1 MVEYVSMV
9 ESKLRC
15 TTCYNVFNTTKSVGE
30 KSTCPMCDTALA
42 INEKNIVGDIKKQI
56 SDLSD
61 KIGSE
66 VKKAITGK
74 TRDKSILTI
83 EGKKYDK
90 ELMNLVIEITKNKN
104 EINLKDSKK
113 IFSKVSDYNEYTAVE
128 KQTVAYIRKK
138 YKFTTEANKWLRSE
152 IRKEA
157 KTRVEDKRTKDPTNE
172 EFKDDTPIKMVFTN
186 IKDAYTWENINNLS
200 EKPKSNA
207 QWAGILLSIVFVLG
221 LLSGVMYGLKWN
233 NQEDQWDNNG
243 LSSVHGSVIDEN
255 GNAMEG
261 VAVYGGDK
269 QTTTNNQGQYYL
281 YDLQGKEISIL
292 FSIEGYKDVSVW
304 MDIRSGSA
312 NILEIEI
319 EEGDGNLKL
328 DYRKQIAEPWPPNYA
343 LAPIFMISALVTLM
357 GSAAALLQ
365 ENFKIAI
372 TGCLFGIISYGFL
385 IGSILSVVALA
396 LLLID
401 YQKFNSK

>member
-1 MVEYVSMV
+1 MV
-9 ESKLRC
+9 ESKIRC
-15 TTCYNVFNTTKSVGE
+15 TTCYNVFNTTKDVGR
-30 KSTCPMCDTALA
+30 KATCPMCDSAVA
-42 INEKNIVGDIKKQI
+42 INENNIVGDIKKQI
-56 SDLSD
+56 SDLTD

-66 VKKAITGK
+66 VKRAITGK
-74 TRDKSILTI
+74 NKQEPTLAID
-83 EGKKYDK
+83 GKKYDR
-90 ELMNLVIEITKNKN
+90 ELMNLVMAITKDRN
-104 EINLKDSKK
+104 EINLKDTKK
-113 IFSKVSDYNEYTAVE
+113 IFPKISDYNDYTKIE

-138 YKFTTEANKWLRSE
+138 YKFTSEANKWLRTE
-152 IRKEA
+152 IRREA
-157 KTRVEDKRTKDPTNE
+157 STRVKDKKSKDPTNN

-243 LSSVHGSVIDEN
+243 LSSVHGSVIDED

-261 VAVYGGDK
+261 VAVYGGNK

-281 YDLQGKEISIL
+281 YDLQGEEISIL

-312 NILEIEI
+312 NILEVEV
-319 EEGDGNLKL
+319 EKGDGDIKL
-328 DYRKQIAEPWPPNYA
+328 DLRKQIAEPWPPNYA
-343 LAPIFMISALVTLM
+343 LAPIFMISALITLM

>member
-1 MVEYVSMV
+1 MV
-9 ESKLRC
+9 ESKIRC
-15 TTCYNVFNTTKSVGE
+15 TTCYNVFNTTKNIGG
-30 KSTCPMCDTALA
+30 KATCPMCDSAVTV
-42 INEKNIVGDIKKQI
+42 NENNLVGDIKKQI
-56 SDLSD
+56 SDLTY
-61 KIGSE
+61 KVGNEIKRATIG
-66 VKKAITGK
+66 KKGEQPT
-74 TRDKSILTI
+74 LTI
-83 EGKKYDK
+83 DGKKYDR
-90 ELMNLVIEITKNKN
+90 ELMNLVMDITKNKN
-104 EINLKDSKK
+104 QINLKDTKK
-113 IFSKVSDYNEYTAVE
+113 IFPKINDYNDYTKIE

-138 YKFTTEANKWLRSE
+138 YKFTDEANKWLRTE
-152 IRKEA
+152 IRREA
-157 KTRVEDKRTKDPTNE
+157 STRDKDKRSKDPTSE

-186 IKDAYTWENINNLS
+186 IKDAYAWENINNLN

-207 QWAGILLSIVFVLG
+207 QWAGILLSVVFVLG
-221 LLSGVMYGLKWN
+221 LLSGIMYGLKWN

-243 LSSVHGSVIDEN
+243 LSSVHGSVIDED

-269 QTTTNNQGQYYL
+269 QTTTNYQGQFYL
-281 YDLQGKEISIL
+281 YDLPGQEISIL

-312 NILEIEI
+312 NILEVEI
-319 EEGDGNLKL
+319 EEGDGNIKL

-343 LAPIFMISALVTLM
+343 LAPIFMISALITLM

-365 ENFKIAI
+365 ENFRIAI

-396 LLLID
+396 LLLTD

>member
-1 MVEYVSMV
+1 MV
-9 ESKLRC
+9 ESKIRC
-15 TTCYNVFNTTKSVGE
+15 TTCYNVFNTTKNIGG
-30 KSTCPMCDTALA
+30 KATCPMCDSAVTV
-42 INEKNIVGDIKKQI
+42 NENNLVGDIKKQI
-56 SDLSD
+56 SDLTY
-61 KIGSE
+61 KVGNEIKRATIG
-66 VKKAITGK
+66 KKGEQPT
-74 TRDKSILTI
+74 LTI
-83 EGKKYDK
+83 DGKKYDR
-90 ELMNLVIEITKNKN
+90 ELMNLVMDITKNKN
-104 EINLKDSKK
+104 QINLKDTKK
-113 IFSKVSDYNEYTAVE
+113 IFPKINDYNDYTKIE

-138 YKFTTEANKWLRSE
+138 YKFTNEANKWLRTE
-152 IRKEA
+152 IRREA
-157 KTRVEDKRTKDPTNE
+157 STRVKDKRSKDPTNE

-186 IKDAYTWENINNLS
+186 IKDAYAWENINNLN

-207 QWAGILLSIVFVLG
+207 QWAGILLSVVFVLG
-221 LLSGVMYGLKWN
+221 LLSGIMYGLKWN

-243 LSSVHGSVIDEN
+243 LSSVHGSVIDED

-269 QTTTNNQGQYYL
+269 QTTTNYQGQFYL
-281 YDLQGKEISIL
+281 YDLPGQEISIL

-304 MDIRSGSA
+304 IDIRSGSA
-312 NILEIEI
+312 NILEVEI
-319 EEGDGNLKL
+319 EEGDGNIKL

-343 LAPIFMISALVTLM
+343 LAPIFMVSALITLM

-365 ENFKIAI
+365 ENFRIAI

-396 LLLID
+396 LLLTD

>member
-1 MVEYVSMV
+1 MV
-9 ESKLRC
+9 ESKIRC
-15 TTCYNVFNTTKSVGE
+15 TTCYNVFNTTKDVGG
-30 KSTCPMCDTALA
+30 KATCPMCDSAVA
-42 INEKNIVGDIKKQI
+42 INENNIVGDIKKQI
-56 SDLSD
+56 SDLTD

-74 TRDKSILTI
+74 NKEEPTLTI
-83 EGKKYDK
+83 DGKKYDR
-90 ELMNLVIEITKNKN
+90 ELMNLVIAITKDRN
-104 EINLKDSKK
+104 EINLKDTKK
-113 IFSKVSDYNEYTAVE
+113 IFPKISDYNDYTKIE

-138 YKFTTEANKWLRSE
+138 YKFTSEANKWLRTE
-152 IRKEA
+152 IRREA
-157 KTRVEDKRTKDPTNE
+157 STRVKDKKSKDPTNN

-243 LSSVHGSVIDEN
+243 LSSVHGSVIDED

-261 VAVYGGDK
+261 VAVYGGNK

-281 YDLQGKEISIL
+281 YDLQGEEISIL

-312 NILEIEI
+312 NILEVEV
-319 EEGDGNLKL
+319 EKGDGDIKL
-328 DYRKQIAEPWPPNYA
+328 DLRKQIAEPWPPNYA
-343 LAPIFMISALVTLM
+343 LAPIFMISALITLM

-401 YQKFNSK
+401 YQKFHNK

>member
-1 MVEYVSMV
+1 MV
-9 ESKLRC
+9 ESKIRC
-15 TTCYNVFNTTKSVGE
+15 TTCYNVFNTTKDVGG
-30 KSTCPMCDTALA
+30 KATCPMCDSAVA
-42 INEKNIVGDIKKQI
+42 INENNIVGDIKKQI
-56 SDLSD
+56 SDLTD

-66 VKKAITGK
+66 VKRAITGK
-74 TRDKSILTI
+74 NKEEPTLTI
-83 EGKKYDK
+83 DGKKYDR
-90 ELMNLVIEITKNKN
+90 ELMNLVMAITRDRN
-104 EINLKDSKK
+104 EINLKDTKK
-113 IFSKVSDYNEYTAVE
+113 IFPKISDYNDYTKIE

-138 YKFTTEANKWLRSE
+138 YKFTSEANKWLRTE
-152 IRKEA
+152 IRREA
-157 KTRVEDKRTKDPTNE
+157 STRVKDKKSKDPTNN

-186 IKDAYTWENINNLS
+186 IKDAYTWKNINNLS
-200 EKPKSNA
+200 EKPKTNA

-243 LSSVHGSVIDEN
+243 LSSVHGSVIDKD

-261 VAVYGGDK
+261 VAVYGGNK

-281 YDLQGKEISIL
+281 YDLQGEEISIL

-312 NILEIEI
+312 NILEVEI
-319 EEGDGNLKL
+319 EEGNGDIKL

-343 LAPIFMISALVTLM
+343 LAPIFMISALITLM

>member
-1 MVEYVSMV
+1 MV
-9 ESKLRC
+9 ESKIRC
-15 TTCYNVFNTTKSVGE
+15 TTCYNVFNTTKDIGG
-30 KSTCPMCDTALA
+30 KATCPMCDSAVA
-42 INEKNIVGDIKKQI
+42 INEKNIVGDIKQQLT
-56 SDLSD
+56 DLTG

-74 TRDKSILTI
+74 TKGKSTLSID
-83 EGKKYDK
+83 GKKYDK
-90 ELMNLVIEITKNKN
+90 ELMNLVISITKDNK
-104 EINLKDSKK
+104 EINLEDSKK
-113 IFSKVSDYNEYTAVE
+113 IFPKISDYNDYTKIE

-138 YKFTTEANKWLRSE
+138 YKFTAEANKWLRTE
-152 IRKEA
+152 IRREA
-157 KTRVEDKRTKDPTNE
+157 ATRIKDKRAKDPTNK

-261 VAVYGGDK
+261 VAVYGGNK
-269 QTTTNNQGQYYL
+269 QTTTNKQGQYYL
-281 YDLQGKEISIL
+281 YDLQGEEVSIL

-304 MDIRSGSA
+304 IDIRSGGV
-312 NILEIEI
+312 NILEVEL
-319 EEGDGNLKL
+319 EKGDGNIQE
-328 DYRKQIAEPWPPNYA
+328 DYRKQVAKPWPPNYA
-343 LAPIFMISALVTLM
+343 LAPIFMISALITLM

-385 IGSILSVVALA
+385 IGSILSVVALT

-401 YQKFNSK
+401 YQKFNNK

>member
-1 MVEYVSMV
+1 MV
-9 ESKLRC
+9 ESKIRC
-15 TTCYNVFNTTKSVGE
+15 TTCYNVFNTTKDIGE
-30 KSTCPMCDTALA
+30 KATCPMCDSAVA
-42 INEKNIVGDIKKQI
+42 INENNIVGDIKKQI
-56 SDLSD
+56 SDLTD

-66 VKKAITGK
+66 VKRAITGK
-74 TRDKSILTI
+74 NKEEPTLTI
-83 EGKKYDK
+83 DGKKYDR
-90 ELMNLVIEITKNKN
+90 ELMNLVIAITKDRS
-104 EINLKDSKK
+104 EINLKDTKK
-113 IFSKVSDYNEYTAVE
+113 IFPKISDYNDYTKIE

-138 YKFTTEANKWLRSE
+138 YKFTSEANKWLRTE
-152 IRKEA
+152 IRREA
-157 KTRVEDKRTKDPTNE
+157 STRVKDKKSKDPTNN

-186 IKDAYTWENINNLS
+186 IKDAYTWKNINNLS
-200 EKPKSNA
+200 EKPKTNA

-243 LSSVHGSVIDEN
+243 LSSVHGSVIDKD

-261 VAVYGGDK
+261 VAVYGGNK

-281 YDLQGKEISIL
+281 YDLQGEEISIL

-312 NILEIEI
+312 NILEVEI
-319 EEGDGNLKL
+319 EEGNGDIKL

-343 LAPIFMISALVTLM
+343 LAPIFMISALITLM

>member
-1 MVEYVSMV
+1 MV
-9 ESKLRC
+9 ESKIRC
-15 TTCYNVFNTTKSVGE
+15 TTCYNVFNTTKDVGG
-30 KSTCPMCDTALA
+30 KAPCPMCDSAVA

-56 SDLSD
+56 SDLTG

-66 VKKAITGK
+66 VKRAITGK
-74 TRDKSILTI
+74 NKGEPTLTI
-83 EGKKYDK
+83 DGKKYDR
-90 ELMNLVIEITKNKN
+90 ELMNLVIAITKDRK
-104 EINLKDSKK
+104 EINLKDTKK
-113 IFSKVSDYNEYTAVE
+113 IFPKISDYNDYTKIE

-138 YKFTTEANKWLRSE
+138 YKFTSEANKWLRTE
-152 IRKEA
+152 IRREA
-157 KTRVEDKRTKDPTNE
+157 STRVKDKKSKDPTNN

-243 LSSVHGSVIDEN
+243 LSSVHGSVIDED

-261 VAVYGGDK
+261 VAVYGGNK

-281 YDLQGKEISIL
+281 YDLQGEEISIL

-312 NILEIEI
+312 NILEVEV
-319 EEGDGNLKL
+319 EKGDGDIKL
-328 DYRKQIAEPWPPNYA
+328 DLRKQIAEPWPPNYA
-343 LAPIFMISALVTLM
+343 LAPIFMISALITLM

>member
-1 MVEYVSMV
+1 MV
-9 ESKLRC
+9 ESKIRC
-15 TTCYNVFNTTKSVGE
+15 TTCYNVFNTAKNIGE
-30 KSTCPMCDTALA
+30 KATCPMCDSAIA

-56 SDLSD
+56 TDLTG
-61 KIGSE
+61 KIGNE

-74 TRDKSILTI
+74 TKEKSTLNID
-83 EGKKYDK
+83 GKTYDK
-90 ELMNLVIEITKNKN
+90 ELMNLVTNITKDKK
-104 EINLKDSKK
+104 EINLEDSKK
-113 IFSKVSDYNEYTAVE
+113 IFTKISDYNDYTKIE
-128 KQTVAYIRKK
+128 KQTVAHIRKK
-138 YKFTTEANKWLRSE
+138 YKFTTEANKWLRTE

-157 KTRVEDKRTKDPTNE
+157 ATRVKDKRVKDPTNN

-221 LLSGVMYGLKWN
+221 LLSGIMYGLKWN

-243 LSSVHGSVIDEN
+243 LSSVHGSVIDSE

-261 VAVYGGDK
+261 VAVYGGNK

-281 YDLQGKEISIL
+281 YDLQGKEVSIL

-304 MDIRSGSA
+304 IDIRSGGA
-312 NILEIEI
+312 NILEVEM
-319 EEGDGNLKL
+319 EKGDGNVKL

-343 LAPIFMISALVTLM
+343 LAPIFMISALITLM

-365 ENFKIAI
+365 ENFKIAV

-385 IGSILSVVALA
+385 IGSILSVIALA
-396 LLLID
+396 LLLVD
-401 YQKFNSK
+401 YKQFNKT

>member
-1 MVEYVSMV
+1 MV
-9 ESKLRC
+9 ESKIRC
-15 TTCYNVFNTTKSVGE
+15 TTCYNVFNTTRDVGG
-30 KSTCPMCDTALA
+30 KATCPMCDSAVA
-42 INEKNIVGDIKKQI
+42 INENNIVGDIKKQI
-56 SDLSD
+56 SDLTD

-66 VKKAITGK
+66 VKRAITGK
-74 TRDKSILTI
+74 NKEEPTLTI
-83 EGKKYDK
+83 DGKKYDR
-90 ELMNLVIEITKNKN
+90 ELMNLVVAITKDRN
-104 EINLKDSKK
+104 EINLKDTKK
-113 IFSKVSDYNEYTAVE
+113 IFPKISDYNDYTKIE

-138 YKFTTEANKWLRSE
+138 YKFTSEANKWLRTE
-152 IRKEA
+152 IRREA
-157 KTRVEDKRTKDPTNE
+157 STRVKDKKSKDPTNND
-172 EFKDDTPIKMVFTN
+172 FKDDTPIKMVFTN

-261 VAVYGGDK
+261 VAVYGGNK

-281 YDLQGKEISIL
+281 YDLQGEEISIL

-312 NILEIEI
+312 NILEVEV
-319 EEGDGNLKL
+319 EKGDGDIKL
-328 DYRKQIAEPWPPNYA
+328 DLRKQIAEPWPPNYA
-343 LAPIFMISALVTLM
+343 LAPIFMISALITLM

-385 IGSILSVVALA
+385 VGSILSVVALA

-401 YQKFNSK
+401 YQKFNNK

>member
-1 MVEYVSMV
+1 MV
-9 ESKLRC
+9 ESKIRC
-15 TTCYNVFNTTKSVGE
+15 TTCYNVFNTTKNIGG
-30 KSTCPMCDTALA
+30 KATCPMCDSAVTV
-42 INEKNIVGDIKKQI
+42 NENNLVGDIKKQI
-56 SDLSD
+56 SDLTY
-61 KIGSE
+61 KVGNEIKRATIG
-66 VKKAITGK
+66 KKGEQPT
-74 TRDKSILTI
+74 LTI
-83 EGKKYDK
+83 DGKKYDR
-90 ELMNLVIEITKNKN
+90 ELMNLVMDITKDKN
-104 EINLKDSKK
+104 QINLKDTKK
-113 IFSKVSDYNEYTAVE
+113 IFPKINDYNDYTKIE

-138 YKFTTEANKWLRSE
+138 YKFTNEANKWLRTE
-152 IRKEA
+152 IRREA
-157 KTRVEDKRTKDPTNE
+157 STRVKNKRSKDPTNE
-172 EFKDDTPIKMVFTN
+172 EFKDDTPIKVVFTN
-186 IKDAYTWENINNLS
+186 IKDAYAWENINNLN

-207 QWAGILLSIVFVLG
+207 QWAGILLSVVFVLG
-221 LLSGVMYGLKWN
+221 LLSGIMYGLKWN

-243 LSSVHGSVIDEN
+243 LSSVHGSVIDED

-269 QTTTNNQGQYYL
+269 QTTTNYQGQFYL
-281 YDLQGKEISIL
+281 YDLPGQEISIL

-312 NILEIEI
+312 NILEVEI
-319 EEGDGNLKL
+319 EEGDGNIKL

-343 LAPIFMISALVTLM
+343 LAPIFMVSALITLM

-365 ENFKIAI
+365 ENFRIAI

-396 LLLID
+396 LLLTD

>member
-1 MVEYVSMV
+1 MV
-9 ESKLRC
+9 ESKIRC
-15 TTCYNVFNTTKSVGE
+15 TTCYNVFNTTKDVGG
-30 KSTCPMCDTALA
+30 KATCPMCDSAVA
-42 INEKNIVGDIKKQI
+42 INENNIVGDIKKQI
-56 SDLSD
+56 SDLTD

-66 VKKAITGK
+66 FKRAITGK
-74 TRDKSILTI
+74 NKEEPTLTI
-83 EGKKYDK
+83 DGKKYDR
-90 ELMNLVIEITKNKN
+90 ELMNLVIAITKDRN
-104 EINLKDSKK
+104 EINLKDTKK
-113 IFSKVSDYNEYTAVE
+113 IFPKISDYNDYTKIE

-138 YKFTTEANKWLRSE
+138 YKFTSEANKWLRTE
-152 IRKEA
+152 IRREA
-157 KTRVEDKRTKDPTNE
+157 STRVKDKKSKDPTNN

-243 LSSVHGSVIDEN
+243 LSSVHGSVIDED

-261 VAVYGGDK
+261 VAVYGGNK

-281 YDLQGKEISIL
+281 YDLQGEEISIL

-312 NILEIEI
+312 NILEVEV
-319 EEGDGNLKL
+319 EKGDGDIKL
-328 DYRKQIAEPWPPNYA
+328 DLRKQIAEPWPPNYA
-343 LAPIFMISALVTLM
+343 LAPIFMISALITLM

>member
-1 MVEYVSMV
+1 MA
-9 ESKLRC
+9 ESKIRC
-15 TTCYNVFNTTKSVGE
+15 TTCYNVFNTTKDVGG
-30 KSTCPMCDTALA
+30 KATCPMCDSAVA
-42 INEKNIVGDIKKQI
+42 INENNIVGDIKKQI
-56 SDLSD
+56 SDLTD

-66 VKKAITGK
+66 VKRAITGK
-74 TRDKSILTI
+74 NKQEPTLAID
-83 EGKKYDK
+83 GKKYDR
-90 ELMNLVIEITKNKN
+90 ELMNLVMAITKDRN
-104 EINLKDSKK
+104 EINLKDTKK
-113 IFSKVSDYNEYTAVE
+113 IFPKISDYNDYTKIE

-138 YKFTTEANKWLRSE
+138 YKFTSEANKWLRTE
-152 IRKEA
+152 IRREA
-157 KTRVEDKRTKDPTNE
+157 STRVKDKKSKDPTNN

-243 LSSVHGSVIDEN
+243 LSSVHGSVIDED

-261 VAVYGGDK
+261 VAVYGGNK

-281 YDLQGKEISIL
+281 YDLQGEEISIL

-312 NILEIEI
+312 NILEVEV
-319 EEGDGNLKL
+319 EKGDGDIKL
-328 DYRKQIAEPWPPNYA
+328 DLRKQIAEPWPPNYA
-343 LAPIFMISALVTLM
+343 LAPIFMISALITLM

-385 IGSILSVVALA
+385 VGSILSVVALA

>member
-1 MVEYVSMV
+1 MV
-9 ESKLRC
+9 ESKIRC
-15 TTCYNVFNTTKSVGE
+15 TTCYNVFNTTKDVGG
-30 KSTCPMCDTALA
+30 KATCPMCDSAVA
-42 INEKNIVGDIKKQI
+42 INENNIVGDIKKQI
-56 SDLSD
+56 SDLTD

-66 VKKAITGK
+66 VKRAITGK
-74 TRDKSILTI
+74 NKEEPTLTI
-83 EGKKYDK
+83 DGKKYDR
-90 ELMNLVIEITKNKN
+90 ELMNLVIAITKDRN
-104 EINLKDSKK
+104 EINLKDTKK
-113 IFSKVSDYNEYTAVE
+113 IFPKISDYNDYTKIE

-138 YKFTTEANKWLRSE
+138 YKFTSEANKWLRTE
-152 IRKEA
+152 IRREA
-157 KTRVEDKRTKDPTNE
+157 SIRVKDKKSKDPTNN

-243 LSSVHGSVIDEN
+243 LSSVHGSVIDED

-261 VAVYGGDK
+261 VAVYGGNK

-281 YDLQGKEISIL
+281 YDLQGEEISIL

-312 NILEIEI
+312 NILEVEV
-319 EEGDGNLKL
+319 EKGDGDIKL
-328 DYRKQIAEPWPPNYA
+328 DLRKQIAEPWPPNYA
-343 LAPIFMISALVTLM
+343 LAPIFMISALITLM

>member
-1 MVEYVSMV
+1 
-9 ESKLRC
+9 
-15 TTCYNVFNTTKSVGE
+15 
-30 KSTCPMCDTALA
+30 
-42 INEKNIVGDIKKQI
+42 
-56 SDLSD
+56 
-61 KIGSE
+61 
-66 VKKAITGK
+66 
-74 TRDKSILTI
+74 
-83 EGKKYDK
+83 
-90 ELMNLVIEITKNKN
+90 
-104 EINLKDSKK
+104 
-113 IFSKVSDYNEYTAVE
+113 
-128 KQTVAYIRKK
+128 
-138 YKFTTEANKWLRSE
+138 
-152 IRKEA
+152 
-157 KTRVEDKRTKDPTNE
+157 
-172 EFKDDTPIKMVFTN
+172 
-186 IKDAYTWENINNLS
+186 
-200 EKPKSNA
+200 
-207 QWAGILLSIVFVLG
+207 
-221 LLSGVMYGLKWN
+221 MYGLKWN

>member
-1 MVEYVSMV
+1 MV
-9 ESKLRC
+9 ESKIRC
-15 TTCYNVFNTTKSVGE
+15 TTCYNVFNTTKDVGG
-30 KSTCPMCDTALA
+30 KATCPMCDSAVA
-42 INEKNIVGDIKKQI
+42 INENNIVGDIKKQI
-56 SDLSD
+56 SDLTD

-66 VKKAITGK
+66 VKRAITGK
-74 TRDKSILTI
+74 NKEEPTLTI
-83 EGKKYDK
+83 DGKKYDR
-90 ELMNLVIEITKNKN
+90 ELMNLVMAITRDRN
-104 EINLKDSKK
+104 EINLKDTKK
-113 IFSKVSDYNEYTAVE
+113 IFPKISDYNDYTKIE

-138 YKFTTEANKWLRSE
+138 YKFTSEANKWLRTE
-152 IRKEA
+152 IRREA
-157 KTRVEDKRTKDPTNE
+157 STRVKDKKSKDPTNN

-243 LSSVHGSVIDEN
+243 LSSVHGSVIDED

-261 VAVYGGDK
+261 VAVYGGNK

-281 YDLQGKEISIL
+281 YDLQGEEISIL

-312 NILEIEI
+312 NILEVEV
-319 EEGDGNLKL
+319 EKGDGDIKL
-328 DYRKQIAEPWPPNYA
+328 DLRKQIAEPWPPNYA
-343 LAPIFMISALVTLM
+343 LAPIFMISALITLM

-401 YQKFNSK
+401 YQKFNNK

>member
-1 MVEYVSMV
+1 MV
-9 ESKLRC
+9 ESKIRC
-15 TTCYNVFNTTKSVGE
+15 TTCYNVFNTTKDVGG
-30 KSTCPMCDTALA
+30 KATCPMCDSAVA
-42 INEKNIVGDIKKQI
+42 INENNIVGDIKKQI
-56 SDLSD
+56 SDLTD

-66 VKKAITGK
+66 FKRAITGK
-74 TRDKSILTI
+74 NKEEPTLTI
-83 EGKKYDK
+83 DGKKYDR
-90 ELMNLVIEITKNKN
+90 ELMNLVMTITKDRN
-104 EINLKDSKK
+104 EINLKDTKK
-113 IFSKVSDYNEYTAVE
+113 IFPKISDYNDYTKIE

-138 YKFTTEANKWLRSE
+138 YKFTSEANKWLRTE
-152 IRKEA
+152 IRREA
-157 KTRVEDKRTKDPTNE
+157 STRVKDKKSKDPTDN
-172 EFKDDTPIKMVFTN
+172 EFKDDAPIKMVFTN

-243 LSSVHGSVIDEN
+243 LSSVHGSVIDED

-261 VAVYGGDK
+261 VAVYGGNK
-269 QTTTNNQGQYYL
+269 QTTTNTQGQYYL
-281 YDLQGKEISIL
+281 YDLQGEEISIL

-312 NILEIEI
+312 NILEVEV
-319 EEGDGNLKL
+319 EKGDGDIKL
-328 DYRKQIAEPWPPNYA
+328 DLRKQIAEPWPPNYA
-343 LAPIFMISALVTLM
+343 LAPIFMISALITLM

>member
-1 MVEYVSMV
+1 MV
-9 ESKLRC
+9 ESKIRC
-15 TTCYNVFNTTKSVGE
+15 TTCYNVFNTTKNIGG
-30 KSTCPMCDTALA
+30 KATCPMCDSAVTV
-42 INEKNIVGDIKKQI
+42 NENNLVGDIKKQI
-56 SDLSD
+56 SDLTY
-61 KIGSE
+61 KVGNEIKRATIG
-66 VKKAITGK
+66 KKGEQPT
-74 TRDKSILTI
+74 LTI
-83 EGKKYDK
+83 DGKKYDR
-90 ELMNLVIEITKNKN
+90 ELMNLVMDITKNKN
-104 EINLKDSKK
+104 QINLKDTKK
-113 IFSKVSDYNEYTAVE
+113 IFPKINDYNDYTKIE

-138 YKFTTEANKWLRSE
+138 YKFTNEANKWLRTE
-152 IRKEA
+152 IRREA
-157 KTRVEDKRTKDPTNE
+157 STRVKDKRSKDPTNE

-186 IKDAYTWENINNLS
+186 IKDAYAWENINNLN

-207 QWAGILLSIVFVLG
+207 QWAGILLSVVFVLG
-221 LLSGVMYGLKWN
+221 LLSGIMYGLKWN

-243 LSSVHGSVIDEN
+243 LSSVHGSVIDED

-269 QTTTNNQGQYYL
+269 QTTTNYQGQFYL
-281 YDLQGKEISIL
+281 YDLPGQEISIL

-312 NILEIEI
+312 NILEVEI
-319 EEGDGNLKL
+319 EEGDGNIKL

-343 LAPIFMISALVTLM
+343 LAPIFMVSALITLM

-365 ENFKIAI
+365 ENFRIAI

-396 LLLID
+396 LLLTD

>member
-1 MVEYVSMV
+1 MV
-9 ESKLRC
+9 ESKIRC
-15 TTCYNVFNTTKSVGE
+15 TTCYNVFNTTKDVGG
-30 KSTCPMCDTALA
+30 KATCPMCDSAVA
-42 INEKNIVGDIKKQI
+42 INENNIVGDIKKQI
-56 SDLSD
+56 SDLTD

-66 VKKAITGK
+66 VKRAITGK
-74 TRDKSILTI
+74 NKEEPTLSID
-83 EGKKYDK
+83 GKKYDR
-90 ELMNLVIEITKNKN
+90 ELMNLVMAITRDRN
-104 EINLKDSKK
+104 EINLKDTKK
-113 IFSKVSDYNEYTAVE
+113 IFPKISDYNDYTKIE

-138 YKFTTEANKWLRSE
+138 YKFTSEANKWLRTE
-152 IRKEA
+152 IRREA
-157 KTRVEDKRTKDPTNE
+157 STRVKDKKSKDPTNN

-243 LSSVHGSVIDEN
+243 LSSVHGSVIDED

-261 VAVYGGDK
+261 VAVYGGNK
-269 QTTTNNQGQYYL
+269 QTITNNQGQYYL
-281 YDLQGKEISIL
+281 YDLQGEEISIL

-312 NILEIEI
+312 NILEVEV
-319 EEGDGNLKL
+319 EKGDGDIKL
-328 DYRKQIAEPWPPNYA
+328 DLRKQIAEPWPPNYA
-343 LAPIFMISALVTLM
+343 LAPIFMISALITLM

>member
-1 MVEYVSMV
+1 MV
-9 ESKLRC
+9 ESKIRC
-15 TTCYNVFNTTKSVGE
+15 TTCYNVFNTTKDVGG
-30 KSTCPMCDTALA
+30 KATCPMCDSAVA

-56 SDLSD
+56 SDLTG

-66 VKKAITGK
+66 VKRAITGK
-74 TRDKSILTI
+74 NKEEATLTI
-83 EGKKYDK
+83 DGKKYDR
-90 ELMNLVIEITKNKN
+90 ELMNLVIAITKDRN
-104 EINLKDSKK
+104 EINLKDTKK
-113 IFSKVSDYNEYTAVE
+113 IFPKISDYNDYTKIE

-138 YKFTTEANKWLRSE
+138 YKFTSEANKWLRTE
-152 IRKEA
+152 IRREA
-157 KTRVEDKRTKDPTNE
+157 STRVKDKKSKDPTNN

-243 LSSVHGSVIDEN
+243 LSSVHGSVIDED

-261 VAVYGGDK
+261 VAVYGGNK

-281 YDLQGKEISIL
+281 YDLQGEEISIL

-304 MDIRSGSA
+304 IDIRSGSA
-312 NILEIEI
+312 NILEVEV
-319 EEGDGNLKL
+319 EKGDGDIKL
-328 DYRKQIAEPWPPNYA
+328 DLRKQIAEPWPPNYA
-343 LAPIFMISALVTLM
+343 LAPIFMISALITLM

-372 TGCLFGIISYGFL
+372 AGCLFGIISYGFL

>member
-1 MVEYVSMV
+1 MV
-9 ESKLRC
+9 ESKIRC
-15 TTCYNVFNTTKSVGE
+15 TTCYNVFNTTKDVGG
-30 KSTCPMCDTALA
+30 KATCPMCDSAVA
-42 INEKNIVGDIKKQI
+42 ITENNIVGDIKKQI
-56 SDLSD
+56 SDLTD

-66 VKKAITGK
+66 VKRAITGK
-74 TRDKSILTI
+74 NKEEPTLTI
-83 EGKKYDK
+83 DGKKYDR
-90 ELMNLVIEITKNKN
+90 ELMNLVMAITKDRN
-104 EINLKDSKK
+104 EINLKDTKK
-113 IFSKVSDYNEYTAVE
+113 IFPKISDYNDYTKIE

-138 YKFTTEANKWLRSE
+138 YKFTSEANKWLRTE
-152 IRKEA
+152 IRREA
-157 KTRVEDKRTKDPTNE
+157 STRVKDKKSKDPTNN

-186 IKDAYTWENINNLS
+186 IKDAYAWENINNLS

-243 LSSVHGSVIDEN
+243 LSSVHGSVIDED

-261 VAVYGGDK
+261 VAVYGGNK

-281 YDLQGKEISIL
+281 YDLQGEEISIL

-312 NILEIEI
+312 NILEVEV
-319 EEGDGNLKL
+319 EKGDGDIKL
-328 DYRKQIAEPWPPNYA
+328 DLRKQIAEPWPPNYA
-343 LAPIFMISALVTLM
+343 LAPIFMISALITLM

>member
-1 MVEYVSMV
+1 MV
-9 ESKLRC
+9 ESKIRC
-15 TTCYNVFNTTKSVGE
+15 TTCYNVFNTTKDVGG
-30 KSTCPMCDTALA
+30 KATCPMCDSAVA
-42 INEKNIVGDIKKQI
+42 INENNIVGDIKKQI
-56 SDLSD
+56 SDLTG

-66 VKKAITGK
+66 VKRAITGK
-74 TRDKSILTI
+74 NKEEPTLTI
-83 EGKKYDK
+83 DGKKYDR
-90 ELMNLVIEITKNKN
+90 ELMNLVMAITKDRN
-104 EINLKDSKK
+104 EINLKDTKK
-113 IFSKVSDYNEYTAVE
+113 IFPKISDYNDYTKIE

-138 YKFTTEANKWLRSE
+138 YKFTSEANKWLRTE
-152 IRKEA
+152 IRREA
-157 KTRVEDKRTKDPTNE
+157 STRVKDKKSKDPTNN

-243 LSSVHGSVIDEN
+243 LSSVHGSVIDED

-261 VAVYGGDK
+261 VAVYGGNK

-281 YDLQGKEISIL
+281 YDLQGEEISIL

-312 NILEIEI
+312 NILEVEV
-319 EEGDGNLKL
+319 EKGDGDIKL
-328 DYRKQIAEPWPPNYA
+328 DLRKQIAEPWPPNYA
-343 LAPIFMISALVTLM
+343 LAPIFMISALITLM

>member
-1 MVEYVSMV
+1 MV
-9 ESKLRC
+9 ESKIRC
-15 TTCYNVFNTTKSVGE
+15 TTCYNVFNTTKDVGG
-30 KSTCPMCDTALA
+30 KATCPMCDSAVA
-42 INEKNIVGDIKKQI
+42 INENNIVGDIKKQI
-56 SDLSD
+56 SDLTG
-61 KIGSE
+61 KIGSG
-66 VKKAITGK
+66 VKRAITGK
-74 TRDKSILTI
+74 NKDEPTLTI
-83 EGKKYDK
+83 DGKKYDR
-90 ELMNLVIEITKNKN
+90 ELMNLVIAITKDRN
-104 EINLKDSKK
+104 EINLKDTKK
-113 IFSKVSDYNEYTAVE
+113 IFPKISDYNDYTKIE

-138 YKFTTEANKWLRSE
+138 YKFTSDANKWLRTE
-152 IRKEA
+152 IRREA
-157 KTRVEDKRTKDPTNE
+157 STRVKDKKSKDPTNN

-243 LSSVHGSVIDEN
+243 LSSVHGSVIDED

-261 VAVYGGDK
+261 VAVYGGNK

-281 YDLQGKEISIL
+281 YDLQGEEISIL
-292 FSIEGYKDVSVW
+292 FSVEGYKDVSVW
-304 MDIRSGSA
+304 IDIRSGSA
-312 NILEIEI
+312 NILEVEV
-319 EEGDGNLKL
+319 EKGDGDIKL

-343 LAPIFMISALVTLM
+343 LAPIFMISALITLM

-372 TGCLFGIISYGFL
+372 SGCLFGIISYGFL

-396 LLLID
+396 LLLFD
-401 YQKFNSK
+401 YQKFNNK

>member
-1 MVEYVSMV
+1 MV
-9 ESKLRC
+9 ESKIRC
-15 TTCYNVFNTTKSVGE
+15 TTCYNVFNTTKDVGG
-30 KSTCPMCDTALA
+30 KATCPMCDSAVA
-42 INEKNIVGDIKKQI
+42 INENNIVGDIKKQI
-56 SDLSD
+56 SDLTD

-66 VKKAITGK
+66 VKRAITGK
-74 TRDKSILTI
+74 NKEEPTLTI
-83 EGKKYDK
+83 DGKKYDR
-90 ELMNLVIEITKNKN
+90 ELMNLVMAITRDRN
-104 EINLKDSKK
+104 EINLKDTKK
-113 IFSKVSDYNEYTAVE
+113 IFPKISDYNDYTKIE

-138 YKFTTEANKWLRSE
+138 YKFTSEANKWLRTE
-152 IRKEA
+152 IRREA
-157 KTRVEDKRTKDPTNE
+157 STRVKDKKSKDPTNN
-172 EFKDDTPIKMVFTN
+172 EFKDDMPIKMVFTN

-243 LSSVHGSVIDEN
+243 LSSVHGSVIDED

-261 VAVYGGDK
+261 VAVYGGNK

-281 YDLQGKEISIL
+281 YDLQGEEISIL

-312 NILEIEI
+312 NILEVEV
-319 EEGDGNLKL
+319 EKGDGDIKL
-328 DYRKQIAEPWPPNYA
+328 DLRKQIAEPWPPNYA
-343 LAPIFMISALVTLM
+343 LAPIFMISALITLM

>member
-1 MVEYVSMV
+1 MA
-9 ESKLRC
+9 ESKIRC
-15 TTCYNVFNTTKSVGE
+15 TTCYNVFNTTKDVGG
-30 KSTCPMCDTALA
+30 KATCPMCDSAVA
-42 INEKNIVGDIKKQI
+42 ISENNIVGDIKKQI
-56 SDLSD
+56 SDLTD

-66 VKKAITGK
+66 VKRAITGK
-74 TRDKSILTI
+74 NKEEPTLTI
-83 EGKKYDK
+83 DGKKYDR
-90 ELMNLVIEITKNKN
+90 ELMNLVMAITKDRN
-104 EINLKDSKK
+104 EINLKDTKK
-113 IFSKVSDYNEYTAVE
+113 IFPKISDYNDYTKIE

-138 YKFTTEANKWLRSE
+138 YKFTSEANKWLRTE
-152 IRKEA
+152 IRREA
-157 KTRVEDKRTKDPTNE
+157 STRVKDKKSKDPTNN

-243 LSSVHGSVIDEN
+243 LSSVHGSVIDED

-261 VAVYGGDK
+261 VAVYGGNK

-281 YDLQGKEISIL
+281 YDLQGEEISIL

-312 NILEIEI
+312 NILEVEV
-319 EEGDGNLKL
+319 EKGDGDIKL
-328 DYRKQIAEPWPPNYA
+328 DLRKQIAEPWPPNYA
-343 LAPIFMISALVTLM
+343 LAPIFMISALITLM

>member
-1 MVEYVSMV
+1 MV
-9 ESKLRC
+9 ESKIRC
-15 TTCYNVFNTTKSVGE
+15 TTCYNVFYTTKDVGG
-30 KSTCPMCDTALA
+30 KATCPMCDSAVA
-42 INEKNIVGDIKKQI
+42 INENNIVGDIKKQI
-56 SDLSD
+56 SDLTD

-66 VKKAITGK
+66 VKRAITGK
-74 TRDKSILTI
+74 NKQEPTLTI
-83 EGKKYDK
+83 DGKKYDR
-90 ELMNLVIEITKNKN
+90 ELMNLVMAITKDRN
-104 EINLKDSKK
+104 EINLKDTKK
-113 IFSKVSDYNEYTAVE
+113 IFPKISDYNDYTKIE

-138 YKFTTEANKWLRSE
+138 YKFTSEANKWLRTE
-152 IRKEA
+152 IRREA
-157 KTRVEDKRTKDPTNE
+157 STRVKDKKSKDPTNN

-243 LSSVHGSVIDEN
+243 LSSVHGSVIDED

-261 VAVYGGDK
+261 VAVYGGNK
-269 QTTTNNQGQYYL
+269 QTITNNQGQYYL
-281 YDLQGKEISIL
+281 YDLQGEEISIL

-312 NILEIEI
+312 NILEVEL
-319 EEGDGNLKL
+319 EKGDGDIKL
-328 DYRKQIAEPWPPNYA
+328 DLRKQIAEPWPPNYA
-343 LAPIFMISALVTLM
+343 LAPIFMISALITLM

>member
-1 MVEYVSMV
+1 MA
-9 ESKLRC
+9 ESKIRC
-15 TTCYNVFNTTKSVGE
+15 TTCYNVFNTTKNIGG
-30 KSTCPMCDTALA
+30 KATCPMCDSAVTV
-42 INEKNIVGDIKKQI
+42 NENNLVGDIKKKI
-56 SDLSD
+56 SDLTY
-61 KIGSE
+61 KVGNEIKRATIGKNRE
-66 VKKAITGK
+66 QPT
-74 TRDKSILTI
+74 LTI
-83 EGKKYDK
+83 DGKKYDR
-90 ELMNLVIEITKNKN
+90 ELMNLVMDITKDKN
-104 EINLKDSKK
+104 QINLKDTKK
-113 IFSKVSDYNEYTAVE
+113 IFPKINDYNDYTKIE

-138 YKFTTEANKWLRSE
+138 YKFTDEANKWLRTE
-152 IRKEA
+152 IRREA
-157 KTRVEDKRTKDPTNE
+157 STRDKDKRSKDPTSE

-186 IKDAYTWENINNLS
+186 IKDAYAWENINNLN

-207 QWAGILLSIVFVLG
+207 QWAGILLSVVFVLG
-221 LLSGVMYGLKWN
+221 LLSGIMYGLKWN

-243 LSSVHGSVIDEN
+243 LSSVHGSVIDED

-269 QTTTNNQGQYYL
+269 QTTTNYQGQFYL
-281 YDLQGKEISIL
+281 YDLPGQEISIL

-304 MDIRSGSA
+304 IDIRSGSA
-312 NILEIEI
+312 NILEVEI
-319 EEGDGNLKL
+319 EEGDGNIKL

-343 LAPIFMISALVTLM
+343 LAPIFMVSALITLM

-365 ENFKIAI
+365 ENFRIAI

-396 LLLID
+396 LLLTD

>member
-1 MVEYVSMV
+1 MV
-9 ESKLRC
+9 ESKIRC
-15 TTCYNVFNTTKSVGE
+15 TTCYNVFNTTKDVGG
-30 KSTCPMCDTALA
+30 KATCPMCDSAVA
-42 INEKNIVGDIKKQI
+42 INENNIVGDIKKQI
-56 SDLSD
+56 SDLTD
-61 KIGSE
+61 KIGNE
-66 VKKAITGK
+66 VKRAITGK
-74 TRDKSILTI
+74 NKEEPTLTI
-83 EGKKYDK
+83 DGKKYDR
-90 ELMNLVIEITKNKN
+90 ELMNLVMAITKDRN
-104 EINLKDSKK
+104 EINLKDTKK
-113 IFSKVSDYNEYTAVE
+113 IFPKISDYNDYTKIE

-138 YKFTTEANKWLRSE
+138 YKFTSEANKWLRTE
-152 IRKEA
+152 IRREA
-157 KTRVEDKRTKDPTNE
+157 STRVKDKKSKDPTNN

-243 LSSVHGSVIDEN
+243 LSSVHGSVIDED

-261 VAVYGGDK
+261 VAVYGGNK

-281 YDLQGKEISIL
+281 YDLQGEEISIL

-312 NILEIEI
+312 NILEVEV
-319 EEGDGNLKL
+319 EKGDGDIKL
-328 DYRKQIAEPWPPNYA
+328 DLRKQIAEPWPPNYA
-343 LAPIFMISALVTLM
+343 LAPIFMISALITLM

>member
-1 MVEYVSMV
+1 MV
-9 ESKLRC
+9 ESKIRC
-15 TTCYNVFNTTKSVGE
+15 TTCYNVFNTTKDVGG
-30 KSTCPMCDTALA
+30 KATCPMCDSAVA
-42 INEKNIVGDIKKQI
+42 INENNIVGDIKKQI
-56 SDLSD
+56 SDLTD

-66 VKKAITGK
+66 VKRAITGENK
-74 TRDKSILTI
+74 EEPTLTI
-83 EGKKYDK
+83 DGKKYDR
-90 ELMNLVIEITKNKN
+90 ELMNLVIAITKDRN
-104 EINLKDSKK
+104 EINLKDTKK
-113 IFSKVSDYNEYTAVE
+113 IFPKISDYNDYTKIE

-138 YKFTTEANKWLRSE
+138 YKFTSEANKWLRTE
-152 IRKEA
+152 IRREA
-157 KTRVEDKRTKDPTNE
+157 STRVKDKKSKDPTNN

-186 IKDAYTWENINNLS
+186 IKDAYTWKNINNLS

-243 LSSVHGSVIDEN
+243 LSSVHGSVIDED

-261 VAVYGGDK
+261 VAVYGGNK

-281 YDLQGKEISIL
+281 YDLQGEEISIL

-304 MDIRSGSA
+304 IDIRSGSA
-312 NILEIEI
+312 NILEVEV
-319 EEGDGNLKL
+319 EKGDGDIKL
-328 DYRKQIAEPWPPNYA
+328 DLRKQIAEPWPPNYA
-343 LAPIFMISALVTLM
+343 LAPIFMISALITLM

-372 TGCLFGIISYGFL
+372 AGCLFGIISYGFL

>member
-1 MVEYVSMV
+1 MV
-9 ESKLRC
+9 ESKIRC
-15 TTCYNVFNTTKSVGE
+15 TTCYNVFNTTKDVGG
-30 KSTCPMCDTALA
+30 KATCPMCDSAVA
-42 INEKNIVGDIKKQI
+42 INENNIVGDIKKQI
-56 SDLSD
+56 SDLTG
-61 KIGSE
+61 KIGSG
-66 VKKAITGK
+66 VKRAITGK
-74 TRDKSILTI
+74 NKDETTLTI
-83 EGKKYDK
+83 DGKKYDR
-90 ELMNLVIEITKNKN
+90 ELMNLVIAITKDRN
-104 EINLKDSKK
+104 EINLKDTKK
-113 IFSKVSDYNEYTAVE
+113 IFPKISDYNDYTKIE

-138 YKFTTEANKWLRSE
+138 YKFTSDANKWLRTE
-152 IRKEA
+152 IRREA
-157 KTRVEDKRTKDPTNE
+157 STRVKDKKSKDPTNN

-243 LSSVHGSVIDEN
+243 LSSVHGFVIDVD

-261 VAVYGGDK
+261 VAVYGGNK

-281 YDLQGKEISIL
+281 YDLQGEEISIL

-312 NILEIEI
+312 NILEVEI
-319 EEGDGNLKL
+319 EEGDGDIKL

-343 LAPIFMISALVTLM
+343 LAPIFMISALITLM

-372 TGCLFGIISYGFL
+372 AGCLFGIISYGFL